1 MAAVHKPEGPVVTN
15 GGVSRIIQT
24 NSVIILEVGDD
35 CLKHHY
41 LTHMSIR

>member
-15 GGVSRIIQT
+15 GGGPRIIQI
-24 NSVIILEVGDD
+24 NSVIILEVGHD